1 MSFKYSHFGKIN
13 TVLFYRWLWIFQDIQ
28 SFNFAKIAVFTRYL
42 MIIFTSSL
50 YSAAENSIRSSNL

>member
-42 MIIFTSSL
+42 MIIPSSL
-50 YSAAENSIRSSNL
+50 YSGAEISIRSSNL